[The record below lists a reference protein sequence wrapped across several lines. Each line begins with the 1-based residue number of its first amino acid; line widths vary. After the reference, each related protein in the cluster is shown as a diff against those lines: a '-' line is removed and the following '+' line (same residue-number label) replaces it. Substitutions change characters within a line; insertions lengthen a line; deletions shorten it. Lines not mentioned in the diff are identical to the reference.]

1 MVIRL
6 ANCSEKHAV
15 LFHVAT
21 LTCLNHA
28 EGGGGR
34 VLNVLQ
40 LSTTFVGDAQAAQNC
55 SSQVR
60 TAGALDWW

>member
-6 ANCSEKHAV
+6 ANCSEKQAV

-21 LTCLNHA
+21 LTCLDHA

-60 TAGALDWW
+60 TAGELGW